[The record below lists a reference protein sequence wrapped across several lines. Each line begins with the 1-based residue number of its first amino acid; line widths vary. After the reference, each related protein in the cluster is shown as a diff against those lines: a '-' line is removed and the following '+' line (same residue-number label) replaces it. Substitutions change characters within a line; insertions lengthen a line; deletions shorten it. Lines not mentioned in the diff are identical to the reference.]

1 MAIGA
6 SSPDLMKPGTVKFL
20 QNWLVNTFGV
30 LVAVFLLPGVDC
42 ESFGQLIL
50 ASLLLGVLNASVR
63 PFLLFI
69 ALPLLVLTLG
79 LFLIIINAL
88 LLYFV
93 AWVVPAFD
101 IESFGWAVLAAFIIG
116 LVSLLTNGL
125 IGARNARIQVQRTQ
139 APPPKNDDNDGPVID
154 V

>member
-1 MAIGA
+1 
-6 SSPDLMKPGTVKFL
+6 MKPGAVHFI

-30 LVAVFLLPGVDC
+30 LVAVTLLPGVDC
-42 ESFGQLIL
+42 ESFGQLLL
-50 ASLLLGVLNASVR
+50 ASLLLGVLNACVR

-69 ALPLLVLTLG
+69 ALPLLVMTLG

-93 AWVVPAFD
+93 AWVVPAFTID
-101 IESFGWAVLAAFIIG
+101 SFGWAILAAILIG
-116 LVSLLTNGL
+116 LISLFTNGL
-125 IGARNARIQVQRTQ
+125 IGGRRVRIQVRRR
-139 APPPKNDDNDGPVID
+139 PPPQSRDTGKNDDDIID

>member
-1 MAIGA
+1 
-6 SSPDLMKPGTVKFL
+6 MKPGAVRFL

-30 LVAVFLLPGVDC
+30 LVAVFLLPGVEC
-42 ESFGQLIL
+42 GSFGQLIL

-63 PFLLFI
+63 PFLLFV
-69 ALPLLVLTLG
+69 ALPLLVMTLG
-79 LFLIIINAL
+79 LFLIVINAL

-93 AWVVPAFD
+93 AWMVPAFE
-101 IESFGWAVLAAFIIG
+101 IKSFGWALLGAFIIG

-125 IGARNARIQVQRTQ
+125 IGSRQVRIQVRRQS
-139 APPPKNDDNDGPVID
+139 PPPSKDDGDDGPVID

>member
-1 MAIGA
+1 
-6 SSPDLMKPGTVKFL
+6 MKPGAVRFL

-42 ESFGQLIL
+42 ESIGQLIL

-63 PFLLFI
+63 PFLLFV
-69 ALPLLVLTLG
+69 ALPLLVMTLG
-79 LFLIIINAL
+79 LFLIVINAL

-93 AWVVPAFD
+93 AWMVPAFTID
-101 IESFGWAVLAAFIIG
+101 SFGWAVLAAFIIG
-116 LVSLLTNGL
+116 LVSLLSNGL
-125 IGARNARIQVQRTQ
+125 IGARHARIQVRRQP
-139 APPPKNDDNDGPVID
+139 APPPKDNGNDGPVID